1 MSERNTDETKQQK
14 EQNVQN
20 NHSDICP
27 FPVVGIGASA
37 GGLEALQE
45 FFKNLPENPGAAFVI
60 VQHLSPDYKSLMD
73 ELLARYT
80 DMKIHRVEDGMEVRE
95 NNVFLI
101 PPRKNMTV
109 FHGKLL
115 LTEQNHGKSL
125 NLPIDIFFRSLA
137 QDQEKNAVG
146 IILSGTGSDGT
157 LGIRAIKE
165 FGGMTMVQDDR
176 SAKFDG
182 MPRSSISTGLV
193 DFILPATELGSEL
206 VNYIKHP
213 LISKPAEIEDQIS
226 KDTNQFTKII
236 SILRDNKRVDFSEYK
251 DSTIVR
257 RLEKR
262 ISINRFERI
271 SEYTNFLINNKREV
285 DILFK
290 ELLIGVTRFFRDEEA
305 FDNLQKQ
312 ILPVLFDNLKVSE
325 PLRIWAP
332 GCSTGEEAYSLA
344 ILIQEYM
351 REKNINREVKIFAT
365 DIDTKSLEYAGV
377 GLYTDSVASDV
388 SAQRLSRYFTRKE
401 GGYRVNDSIRG
412 MVIFAR
418 HNILRDPPFSKIDL
432 ITCRNLLIYLE
443 NKAQQR
449 ILSMFYISLR
459 DPGFLFLGSS
469 ESLGNLSEGF
479 RVLDN
484 KNKLYRYK
492 KGYTPPMGRNFSVEP
507 RRSIDRDYEY
517 NAGRKK
523 HKISRLSELF
533 TDLLNEF
540 LPPSVIVD
548 DNNEIVH
555 TVNNVNRYIKF
566 PAGEINL
573 NLLSLLP
580 KDLAVMVS
588 TLLRKAHKQEK
599 RVIFNNIE
607 TSALK
612 DARVNVSVK
621 KLSDSKAGTDYFIV
635 SFEEVS
641 QKTGTESSLGKP
653 AQEVDVNE
661 RYLEQI
667 GDLEKELQYKSE
679 SLQATVEELETS
691 NEELQ
696 SSNEELIASNE
707 ELQSTN
713 EELQSVNEELSTVNA
728 EHQEKIEE
736 LTELNSDIHNLL
748 VNTGIGT
755 LFLDRRLAIRK
766 VNDVASKLTNIRN
779 SDIGRPIEHLSFD
792 HLYKDFVKDID
803 QTMENLRLNER
814 EIQTKNGE
822 WFLLRILPY
831 RTDENAVMGII
842 VIFINITQR
851 KKAESEISELNKRLQ
866 LAMNKGGLSW
876 WEWDYENN
884 YVIAGEHK
892 SRMLGYKSEEMEGGY
907 EKWADLIHPDDY
919 ERAMQAMRKHIRGE
933 TEQYKVDY
941 RIRNAKGNYLWFRD
955 YGGIVD
961 SNNNGKPK
969 RIAGIVSN
977 ITSEKQ
983 VSFEKKEAE
992 KFVRNLVINSP
1003 LAAIMTDGEGI
1014 VRYMNEEAE
1023 KVFETNNEK
1032 KAGMPYSALCEK
1044 ITDEDGNELSE
1055 KQMPAHY
1062 LINSKKPY
1070 AKFEHIFIVNG
1081 TKKEF
1086 VIHATP
1092 FFHFENEIKYI
1103 SYTCYQK
1110 NQTNG

>member
-1 MSERNTDETKQQK
+1 MSKRNDEAANQQD
-14 EQNVQN
+14 EQIEKKVQEN
-20 NHSDICP
+20 QSDICP
-27 FPVVGIGASA
+27 FPVIGIGASA

-45 FFKNLPENPGAAFVI
+45 FFKNLPDNPGAAFVI
-60 VQHLSPDYKSLMD
+60 VQHLSPDYKSLMN

-80 DMKIHRVEDGMEVRE
+80 NMDIHRVEDGMEVRE
-95 NNVFLI
+95 NTIFLI
-101 PPRKNMTV
+101 PPRKNMTI

-115 LTEQNHGKSL
+115 LTDQDQGKSL

-206 VNYIKHP
+206 VTYIKHP

-226 KDTNQFTKII
+226 KDANQFTKII
-236 SILRDNKRVDFSEYK
+236 SILRDSKRVDFSEYK
-251 DSTIVR
+251 DSTIIR

-290 ELLIGVTRFFRDEEA
+290 ELLIGVTRFFRDEAA
-305 FDNLQKQ
+305 FDKLQKE
-312 ILPVLFDNLKVSE
+312 ILPVLFEHFEVSQA
-325 PLRIWAP
+325 LRIWAP

-351 REKNINREVKIFAT
+351 REQDINREVKIFAT
-365 DIDTKSLEYAGV
+365 DIDTKALEYAGV
-377 GLYTDSVASDV
+377 GLYSESIASDV
-388 SAQRLSRYFTRKE
+388 SAQRLSRYFTRKK

-412 MVIFAR
+412 MVIFAK

-449 ILSMFYISLR
+449 VLSMFYISLR
-459 DPGFLFLGSS
+459 DPGFMFLGSS

-479 RVLDN
+479 KIIDN

-492 KGYTPPMGRNFSVEP
+492 KGYTPPMDRNFSVEP
-507 RRSIDRDYEY
+507 RRSTERDYEY
-517 NAGRKK
+517 NTGRKK
-523 HKISRLSELF
+523 YKISRLSELF

-548 DNNEIVH
+548 DNNDIVH
-555 TVNNVNRYIKF
+555 TVNNVNNYVKF
-566 PAGEINL
+566 PAGEVNL
-573 NLLSLLP
+573 NLLNLLP
-580 KDLAVMVS
+580 KDLGVMVS
-588 TLLRKAHKQEK
+588 TLLRKARKQEK
-599 RVIFNNIE
+599 RVVFNNIE
-607 TSALK
+607 TSALEN
-612 DARVNVSVK
+612 ARLDVSVK
-621 KLSDSKAGTDYFIV
+621 KLFDSKAGTDYFIV
-635 SFEEVS
+635 SFEEAS
-641 QKTGTESSLGKP
+641 QRASKKAGKP
-653 AQEVDVNE
+653 VEEVDVNE

-736 LTELNSDIHNLL
+736 LTELNADMRNLL
-748 VNTGIGT
+748 INTGIGT

-766 VNDVASKLTNIRN
+766 VNDVASKLTNIRD
-779 SDIGRPIEHLSFD
+779 SDIGRPIEHLSFE
-792 HLYKDFVKDID
+792 HLYKGFVDDID
-803 QTMENLRLNER
+803 QTMETLKVCER
-814 EIQTKNGE
+814 EVQTKNNK

-831 RTDENAVMGII
+831 RTTENAVMGII
-842 VIFINITQR
+842 VIFINITER
-851 KKAESEISELNKRLQ
+851 KTAENEISDLNSRLQ

-884 YVIAGEHK
+884 EVISGKNK
-892 SRMLGYKSEEMEGGY
+892 SRMLGYDPKTMQGAY
-907 EKWADLIHPDDY
+907 ENWTKLIHPDDY
-919 ERAMQAMRKHIRGE
+919 ENAMEAMRKHIKGQ
-933 TEQYKVDY
+933 TEQYKADY
-941 RIRNAKGNYLWFRD
+941 RIKNAQGDYLWFRD
-955 YGGIVD
+955 YGGITESRD
-961 SNNNGKPK
+961 DGTPK
-969 RIAGIVSN
+969 KIAGIVSN
-977 ITSEKQ
+977 ITPEKQ
-983 VSFEKKEAE
+983 VSFDKKEAE
-992 KFVRNLVINSP
+992 QFVRNIVINNP
-1003 LAAIMTDGEGI
+1003 LPGLIADGEGI
-1014 VRYMNEEAE
+1014 IQFINKHAE
-1023 KVFETNNEK
+1023 KVFETTNDESS
-1032 KAGMPYSALCEK
+1032 GMPYTALAEK
-1044 ITDEDGNELSE
+1044 ITDKSGDETGKDKMLFE
-1055 KQMPAHY
+1055 Y
-1062 LINSKKPY
+1062 LKDSKTPY
-1070 AKFEHIFIVNG
+1070 AKFEQQFIING
-1081 TKKEF
+1081 RKKDF
-1086 VIHATP
+1086 DVYATP
-1092 FFHFENEIKYI
+1092 FFCFESKMKYI
-1103 SYTCYQK
+1103 LYTFYK
-1110 NQTNG
+1110 K